1 MKNSKISNF
10 ILEISQ
16 VLLVFLGMYS
26 AIMCG
31 SLSIGLTVSRGVLAL
46 VILLAALLFYGL
58 FTVLETFHRG
68 KLYGMLGIT
77 AFFAITIVKFRT
89 VLQKGI
95 VTIINTYL
103 KEFMNYTQT
112 TKTLLSGKGFEKE
125 TADVGYCTTLVLCL
139 LCVYLIAVISTCFYR
154 KRRSSVYVAATIFFV
169 ITPFSVGK
177 IGYFSNVVTYIF
189 VTMAVVGTRF
199 LRYDTTEKRMRQKLS
214 LILAAVGVIAG
225 VISFLIV
232 PPERY
237 ESNQNRILGVRNT
250 TLSLT
255 TWSTEDILT
264 WIREYFNGDCLDY
277 GKIGNHNSVNRT
289 GKTILKIKGDFNT
302 SDGLYMKGYT
312 GEAYDENRWHTIK
325 EEEYTNELNALTLF
339 NLSPDGWHASL
350 RNQIGDK
357 QTTGND
363 KIWNT
368 GKLQIKN
375 LAFGYGNYV
384 IPYYPTSAFSLVG
397 GRSQALVPGIEYETE
412 YYPMMYRELK
422 NGLVSNHYNLAGNNY
437 WTETQEKRSK
447 MTDFV
452 KKYFLAVPEDAVSIT
467 EDFKSYLAAQGNLL
481 EQYQQGNVSLY
492 QMVEETRNYIMND
505 TKYTLSP
512 GKTPKSQEAV
522 TYFLKENKKG
532 YCAHYAT
539 AAAILL
545 RSIGIPTRYAEG
557 VYISKEELADVTHNQ
572 KEISVSDKDLHA
584 WVEVYQE
591 NYGFVPVEFTPGRGD
606 EDAES
611 SAVSDED
618 SEQNKQNQ
626 QDKNA
631 GKGGG
636 EGQLSV
642 ATPTPEPEED
652 MTFEN
657 IQTDNYNHEDEEQA
671 QEETGENETTDKKD
685 TTDVSDTSKGLPIF
699 VKVLLR
705 ILIVLVL
712 LVLAAEIQRHVRIVL
727 FKNKLYH
734 GKEAKQILLLYHQL
748 EKAFVQ
754 KHIRYTGQTVAE
766 YSHEIA
772 EAYGLDEHMVHA
784 FITEV
789 FCAKFSKDRFGKSKI
804 YEYRQEYRKIRHQ
817 IYGQLK
823 WPMKLYYMYILCI

>member
-26 AIMCG
+26 AVMCG
-31 SLSIGLTVSRGVLAL
+31 ALSIGLTVSRGVLAL
-46 VILLAALLFYGL
+46 VSLLAAFLFYGL
-58 FTVLETFHRG
+58 FTVLETFHHG

-77 AFFAITIVKFRT
+77 LFFAVTILKFRT

-112 TKTLLSGKGFEKE
+112 TRTLLSGKGFQNE
-125 TADVGYCTTLVLCL
+125 TADVGYCTTLALCL
-139 LCVYLIAVISTCFYR
+139 LSVYLIAVISTCFYR
-154 KRRSSVYVAATIFFV
+154 KRRSSVYVAVTILFV
-169 ITPFSVGK
+169 IIPFTVGK
-177 IGYFSNVVTYIF
+177 IGYFSNVITYIF
-189 VTMAVVGTRF
+189 ATVAVVGTRF
-199 LRYDTTEKRMRQKLS
+199 LRFDTTEKRMRQKLS
-214 LILAAVGVIAG
+214 LILAGVGVIAG
-225 VISFLIV
+225 MISFLVV

-237 ESNQNRILGVRNT
+237 VSNQNRIIGVRNT
-250 TLSLT
+250 ALSLT
-255 TWSTEDILT
+255 TWSTEDIMT
-264 WIREYFNGDCLDY
+264 WIREYFNGDRMDY
-277 GKIGNHNSVNRT
+277 GKVGSKNAVSRP

-302 SDGLYMKGYT
+302 SQGLYLKGYT

-325 EEEYTNELNALTLF
+325 DDAYLNESAALTIE
-339 NLSPDGWHASL
+339 NLSPDGWHVSL

-363 KIWNT
+363 KLWET
-368 GKLQIKN
+368 GELQIKN

-397 GRSQALVPGIEYETE
+397 GRSQSLVPGIEYETE
-412 YYPMMYRELK
+412 YYPMLYNELK
-422 NGLVSNHYNLAGNNY
+422 NGLIANHYNLAGNEY
-437 WTETQEKRSK
+437 WTESQEKRNK

-452 KKYFLAVPEDAVSIT
+452 KKYFLTVPEDAVSVT
-467 EDFKSYLAAQGNLL
+467 EDFKAYLASQGNLA
-481 EQYQQGNVSLY
+481 EQYQQGTVSIY
-492 QMVEETRNYIMND
+492 QMIEETRNYIMND

-512 GKTPKSQEAV
+512 GKTPKSKEAV

-532 YCAHYAT
+532 YSTHYAT

-557 VYISKEELADVTHNQ
+557 VYITKEELADVTDSR
-572 KEISVSDKDLHA
+572 KEISVTDKDLHA

-591 NYGFVPVEFTPGRGD
+591 DYGFVPVEFTPGRGD

-618 SEQNKQNQ
+618 SEQSQDQKQNQ
-626 QDKNA
+626 SDGN
-631 GKGGG
+631 GGG

-657 IQTDNYNHEDEEQA
+657 IQTDNYNHEDQT
-671 QEETGENETTDKKD
+671 QEETSPSASADKKD
-685 TTDVSDTSKGLPIF
+685 SNSSDQSKTMPIF
-699 VKVLLR
+699 VKIL
-705 ILIVLVL
+705 LIVLIVIVAL
-712 LVLAAEIQRHVRIVL
+712 ILAAEIQRRVRIMI
-727 FKNKLYH
+727 FKNQLRHDKTSR
-734 GKEAKQILLLYHQL
+734 QILLLYHQL

-772 EAYGLDEHMVHA
+772 EAYELDEKMVHT
-784 FITEV
+784 FIADV
-789 FCAKFSKDRFGKSKI
+789 FCAKFSKERFDKTEV
-804 YEYRQEYRKIRHQ
+804 YEYRQEYRVIRHR

-823 WPMKLYYMYILCI
+823 WPMKLYYMYVLCV